1 MNQLEN
7 NDNLDFRRFWRAISK
22 AKLLY
27 LLSIIFFLAV
37 AIFYCFY
44 RIPQYKTTATI
55 LIEDSASGGASGLGG
70 AGGMSNIMKTFS
82 MGGFA
87 SSSVD
92 NEILILESNK
102 VFTAMVENLG
112 LNTIYIEKDGIS
124 RKQLYKDSPVIVEVP
139 DSFFYRLKENIQLKI
154 KFKDGKADIKLC
166 SGFMGMKTIS
176 EQNDVQLPA
185 KIDYA
190 TGDIYIMK
198 SPAYVANGNR
208 NITVKLSTMASTV
221 KALNKLIS
229 IDFCDKLAD
238 AIQIEIKYPNRE
250 LGEQIVNTLMAEYN
264 NTRRERRMTTS
275 REESAFLEK
284 RINELLPELVAS
296 EQDVAEFGKNNKLV
310 GIEEEAKLIV
320 SSAVSGKTNKVKQEF
335 EVSYYNEVLDKLSKS
350 ERQLIPVI
358 EGLGNPMIKDYNELV
373 IERNDLA
380 TSAKPNNPRITKL
393 DNTLDMMRLS
403 IIDNVN
409 AALDTI
415 KMSGKAASKLLDNAE
430 KTRDKIPAI
439 QMEYAKLMRDA
450 KFKNELYAFLVQ
462 KRENAL
468 LNAASTDALG
478 FIIDPA
484 HTDEKPDLTKL
495 FIVLLACVALSIIC
509 PTVVVVFM
517 FFSRKHY
524 VDGLIDL
531 NFDNLEKD
539 AVEYSGHDWQV
550 SMLRNKI
557 TETPERKLVLI
568 ANYGN
573 GADMSALVGELCNS
587 FEKVGIN
594 CSVPAMK
601 IEGRPSVTNDD
612 LLSADFKTMVDAE
625 IQAEKYVL
633 VSIPDV
639 DKYAILSPQIST
651 DYTQML
657 FVVPVPGCVR
667 RKSIKAILKSVVA
680 TTRVVTCLY
689 RI

>member
-1 MNQLEN
+1 
-7 NDNLDFRRFWRAISK
+7 
-22 AKLLY
+22 
-27 LLSIIFFLAV
+27 
-37 AIFYCFY
+37 
-44 RIPQYKTTATI
+44 YKTTAAS
-55 LIEDSASGGASGLGG
+55 LIEDAASGGASGIGG

-82 MGGFA
+82 LGGFA

-102 VFTAMVENLG
+102 VFTSMVDNLG

-124 RKQLYKDSPVIVEVP
+124 RKQLYKDSPIIVEVP
-139 DSFFYRLKENIQLKI
+139 DSFFYRLKKNIQLKI
-154 KFKDGKADIKLC
+154 KLKDGKADIKLC
-166 SGFMGMKTIS
+166 SGFMGMKTLS

-190 TGDIYIMK
+190 EGDIYIMK
-198 SPAYVANGNR
+198 SPSYSANENR

-221 KALNKLIS
+221 TALNKLVS

-296 EQDVAEFGKNNKLV
+296 EQDVAEFGKNNKIV

-335 EVSYYNEVLDKLSKS
+335 EVSYYNEVLDKLNKS
-350 ERQLIPVI
+350 DRQLIPVI
-358 EGLGNPMIKDYNELV
+358 EGLGNPMIKDYNEL
-373 IERNDLA
+373 ILERNDLA
-380 TSAKPNNPRITKL
+380 TSAKPGNPRIAKL
-393 DNTLDMMRLS
+393 DNALDLMRLS

-415 KMSGKAASKLLDNAE
+415 RMSGKVANRLLDNAE

-450 KFKNELYAFLVQ
+450 KFKNELYGFLVQ

-495 FIVLLACVALSIIC
+495 FIVLIACLALSIIC
-509 PTVVVVFM
+509 PTVVVVCM
-517 FFSRKHY
+517 FFGRNHY
-524 VDGLIDL
+524 VDGLMDL

-557 TETPERKLVLI
+557 TEEPARKLVLI
-568 ANYGN
+568 GNYGD
-573 GADMSALVGELCNS
+573 GADMRALVGELSNS
-587 FEKVGIN
+587 FEKIGIN
-594 CSVPAMK
+594 CVMHEAK
-601 IEGRPSVTNDD
+601 VEGRPAVTNDD
-612 LLSADFKTMVDAE
+612 LLSSDFKAKIESE
-625 IQAEKYVL
+625 IKANKYVL

-639 DKYAILSPQIST
+639 EKFSILSPQLKA

-657 FVVPVPGCVR
+657 FVVPVPKCVH
-667 RKSIKAILKSVVA
+667 RKSLKAILKSVVT